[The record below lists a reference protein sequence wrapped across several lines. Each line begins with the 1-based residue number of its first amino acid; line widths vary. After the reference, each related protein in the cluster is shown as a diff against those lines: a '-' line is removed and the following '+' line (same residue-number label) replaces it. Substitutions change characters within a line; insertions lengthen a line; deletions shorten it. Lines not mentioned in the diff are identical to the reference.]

1 MPANLGYMT
10 SLLYNQNNCA
20 AEASVITTDY
30 EVEVGKD
37 LCVMLGYDEDRSMG
51 HLVTGGSIANIEA
64 MWVARNLKFFPLGL
78 QEAVKKEPKLKAA
91 RSYTVFIPEV
101 NKKVPLL
108 KANQWQLLNLGIDT
122 IIQMPE
128 DVQNM
133 AGIKH
138 TKLMEIM
145 GKYAYESIGTQE
157 FSKRHKLENTI
168 PCIVAPSTA
177 HVSLYKA
184 ATILGIGKENLVTA
198 AVDEH
203 ARMDI
208 HGNVLLLNS
217 IYIN

>member
-1 MPANLGYMT
+1 MPANLGYFMAM
-10 SLLYNQNNCA
+10 LYNQNNCA

-37 LCVMLGYDEDRSMG
+37 LCLMLGYDPEKSMG
-51 HLVTGGSIANIEA
+51 HMVTGGSIANIEA

-91 RSYTVFIPEV
+91 RSYKVFVPEV
-101 NKKVPLL
+101 NKKVQLL
-108 KANQWQLLNLGIDT
+108 EANQWQLLNLDIDT

-128 DVQNM
+128 DVQKM
-133 AGIKH
+133 AGIEH
-138 TKLMEIM
+138 TELMGIM

-184 ATILGIGKENLVTA
+184 ATILGIGKENLVTV

-208 HGNVLLLNS
+208 SGKVVSVIKLCG
-217 IYIN
+217 